1 MINIV
6 PEKDIDML
14 KALAHPVR
22 LDIVNELIKKGGC
35 NVSQLVEEINIP
47 QSTVSQHL
55 TKLRTTGI
63 VRFDKLGQES
73 YYRVENAKAK
83 AIVKILLK
91 H

>member
-6 PEKDIDML
+6 QEQDIDML

-22 LDIVNELIKKGGC
+22 LEIVDVLLTKGGC

-63 VRFDKLGQES
+63 VKFDKLGPES
-73 YYRVENAKAK
+73 YYRVENSKAK
-83 AIVKILLK
+83 AIVEVLLK

>member
-22 LDIVNELIKKGGC
+22 LEIVDVLLSKSGC

-73 YYRVENAKAK
+73 YYRVENPKAK
-83 AIVKILLK
+83 AIVEVLLK

>member
-6 PEKDIDML
+6 QEQDINML

-22 LDIVNELIKKGGC
+22 LEIVNVLLTKGDC

-63 VRFDKLGQES
+63 VKFDKLGLES
-73 YYRVENAKAK
+73 YYRVENQKAK
-83 AIVKILLK
+83 ALVEVLLK

>member
-55 TKLRTTGI
+55 TKLRTTKTKNN
-63 VRFDKLGQES
+63 R
-73 YYRVENAKAK
+73 NC
-83 AIVKILLK
+83 
-91 H
+91 

>member
-6 PEKDIDML
+6 QEQDINML

-22 LDIVNELIKKGGC
+22 LEIVDVLLTKGGC

-63 VRFDKLGQES
+63 VKFDKLGLES
-73 YYRVENAKAK
+73 YYRVENQKAK
-83 AIVKILLK
+83 AIVEVLLK

>member
-14 KALAHPVR
+14 KALAHPIR
-22 LDIVNELIKKGGC
+22 LEMVDVLLSKGGC